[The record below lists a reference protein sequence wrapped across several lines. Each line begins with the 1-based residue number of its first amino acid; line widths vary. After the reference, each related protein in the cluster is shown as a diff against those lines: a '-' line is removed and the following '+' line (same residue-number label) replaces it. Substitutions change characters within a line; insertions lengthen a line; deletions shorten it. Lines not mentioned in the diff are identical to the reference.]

1 MHYMNTILLQGLL
14 FQVNSE
20 AERLLLLE
28 LEHVSMSKNKQT
40 MQEEEDKKFAVQ
52 QEE

>member
-1 MHYMNTILLQGLL
+1 MNTILLQGLL

-20 AERLLLLE
+20 AGRFLLLE
-28 LEHVSMSKNKQT
+28 LEHVSVEKNKQT
-40 MQEEEDKKFAVQ
+40 MQEEEDKKLAVQ